1 MILVPKICYASNE
14 LEENTIIDTNTILE
28 EQQENFGIR
37 DFLKE
42 SENYAPDFLKDL
54 DISNIFNN
62 AIKGKIDNKNILK
75 KILNLA
81 GSQIKS
87 TLIILINILV
97 IVLIHSVL
105 KSITDSLEN
114 SDISKI
120 IYYVQYIMIITIIM
134 ANFSDIIKSVSETI
148 ENLVGFSQNLIPL
161 LITLLTYTGN
171 ITTTAIIEPILLFLI
186 EFIANIIKTLI
197 IPIVSIITVLII
209 TSKIT
214 DRIQISKLAGFM
226 KSSIIW
232 FLGVIL
238 TLFVGVV
245 SLEGSLSASID
256 GVTSKTAKAAVSS
269 LIPVV
274 RKNTRR

>member
-1 MILVPKICYASNE
+1 M
-14 LEENTIIDTNTILE
+14 
-28 EQQENFGIR
+28 
-37 DFLKE
+37 
-42 SENYAPDFLKDL
+42 
-54 DISNIFNN
+54 
-62 AIKGKIDNKNILK
+62 
-75 KILNLA
+75 
-81 GSQIKS
+81 
-87 TLIILINILV
+87 
-97 IVLIHSVL
+97 
-105 KSITDSLEN
+105 
-114 SDISKI
+114 
-120 IYYVQYIMIITIIM
+120 
-134 ANFSDIIKSVSETI
+134 
-148 ENLVGFSQNLIPL
+148 
-161 LITLLTYTGN
+161 
-171 ITTTAIIEPILLFLI
+171 
-186 EFIANIIKTLI
+186 
-197 IPIVSIITVLII
+197 LII